1 MEYTDLY
8 ALKPNLQSASK
19 HLIFI
24 GQNTKHYSDP
34 IRPRTRID
42 AHQTRL
48 RKRLLTDI
56 RRSRQSSTRS
66 TSTRTFRAEPNSSF
80 ASRILEKF
88 DDLANISSDISSPR
102 SGSPAFPKIPR
113 CNEAKPQTRV
123 AVRPKSMLDKP
134 NRPEVKS
141 KEQAFKDSIVVEYR
155 KQQKNSLKIL
165 KYTVPRSMM
174 TKRQQKQLLGK
185 VSISYKRV
193 KIDPYEPLD

>member
-1 MEYTDLY
+1 MEYSDLY

-66 TSTRTFRAEPNSSF
+66 TSTRTLRAEPNSSF

-88 DDLANISSDISSPR
+88 DDLANISSDITSPR
-102 SGSPAFPKIPR
+102 SGSPFPKIPS
-113 CNEAKPQTRV
+113 NEAKPQTRA

-141 KEQAFKDSIVVEYR
+141 KEQAFRDSIVVEYR
-155 KQQKNSLKIL
+155 RQQKNSLRML